1 MGSMHTILNIQCC
14 SKLVHNCAL
23 KRCMIISKIIDFSWP
38 LVAFKAHAEC
48 SVVESSLPMF
58 IIFRKDKKH
67 IHYLHVHTYFSSSNK
82 VVLTLFFLISQHLMA
97 GKSKLYYFIF
107 KSILFLHEEHTL
119 VCAGLYQHRN
129 ATENN
134 LDTGQSF

>member
-1 MGSMHTILNIQCC
+1 M
-14 SKLVHNCAL
+14 
-23 KRCMIISKIIDFSWP
+23 
-38 LVAFKAHAEC
+38 AFKAHAEC

-58 IIFRKDKKH
+58 ILFRKDKNH

-129 ATENN
+129 ATERSDIFFKIKCFNHWN
-134 LDTGQSF
+134 YFSFSQKCYISLNIVSFFQEHV